1 MKNALASILGLGLAS
16 NGVWMLARPASWY
29 LAIPGVT
36 ETGPANMHFIRDIG
50 CAYLVA
56 GLGLLWLVARPA
68 VGWPAAFAGG
78 GFLALHAIVHAWDAA
93 AGREQLAALKADLP
107 TVFLPAAVALWLAWP
122 RGRGQEMEK

>member
-29 LAIPGVT
+29 LAVPGVA

-56 GLGLLWLVARPA
+56 GLGLLWLAARPA

-93 AGREQLAALKADLP
+93 AGREQLRGLKADSLA
-107 TVFLPAAVALWLAWP
+107 VFLPAALALWLAWP

>member
-1 MKNALASILGLGLAS
+1 MKKALASILGLGLAS
-16 NGVWMLARPASWY
+16 NSLWMLASPASWY
-29 LAIPGVT
+29 LTVPGVT

-56 GLGLLWLVARPA
+56 AVGLLWLVARPA
-68 VGWPAAFAGG
+68 MGWPAAFAGG
-78 GFLALHAIVHAWDAA
+78 GFLALHATIHAWDGA

-107 TVFLPAAVALWLAWP
+107 AVFLPAALALWLAWP